1 MQQESV
7 MATDHSSP
15 SRWHQR
21 LLLGLGVAGGLLLT
35 GCAVHTSS
43 PRVLHTTGGQ
53 VLEYAEGEQGYVL
66 QQPPA
71 PMQETITVRPSVNVV
86 WMPGVWLW
94 GGSSYYW
101 RAGSWVRPPAGYYG
115 WTSGYWRH
123 TPRGYLW
130 QNGYWN
136 RGSGLYRHQA
146 PRYRYDRDDRY
157 DRFDRDGRRPIGSR
171 PVVRPD
177 RPDGVRPG
185 TRPDRPVIGDGT
197 RPNRPDRPNRADRPD
212 RPDGWQRGER
222 PRNRPDGVR
231 PDRPQRVLPDGTRPQ
246 RPAGMRPEGP
256 RAQRPDGM
264 RGQRPEGVQRAP
276 RAPRAEGMQRMRPS
290 GMGSGSPIRDRI
302 NAR

>member
-1 MQQESV
+1 

-136 RGSGLYRHQA
+136 RGNSLYRHTT
-146 PRYRYDRDDRY
+146 PRYRNERYERYDRDT
-157 DRFDRDGRRPIGSR
+157 RRPIGSR
-171 PVVRPD
+171 PAVRPD

-185 TRPDRPVIGDGT
+185 TRPERPARV
-197 RPNRPDRPNRADRPD
+197 DRPD

-222 PRNRPDGVR
+222 PRSRPEGVR
-231 PDRPQRVLPDGTRPQ
+231 LERPQRVLPDGTRPQ
-246 RPAGMRPEGP
+246 GPAGMRPEGP
-256 RAQRPDGM
+256 RV
-264 RGQRPEGVQRAP
+264 QRPEGMQRAP
-276 RAPRAEGMQRMRPS
+276 RAPRAEGVQGMRPS
-290 GMGSGSPIRDRI
+290 GISSGNPIRDRI
-302 NAR
+302 GAR